1 MHWTG
6 KVEPIAF
13 SIGSLSVAWYG
24 IIITCAMVLALV
36 ISIKRVKRINVSSD
50 DMLMLFLIAIPL
62 GVICARLGYVISNY
76 KVYFTSPY
84 DWDAFVDTIAIW
96 KGGLTIMWGV
106 PGGVLGVFIWS
117 KIYKKDLF
125 KTADIVLPSVLLAQ
139 ALGRWGNF
147 FNQELYGQMITNP
160 SQQWFPLAVYIA
172 DEGAFFQAT
181 FFYESMLNI
190 IGFFVL
196 SFLVR
201 RIDVKGFGTLSYF
214 SWYLLVRGSLEFL
227 RSESSVIDNATNVN
241 LVMIFCYVVAGICLG
256 LIAFLIIRKQKRGGT
271 IFFKNGIPPLPPE
284 EKKEEQPKLEIKN

>member
-1 MHWTG
+1 
-6 KVEPIAF
+6 
-13 SIGSLSVAWYG
+13 
-24 IIITCAMVLALV
+24 
-36 ISIKRVKRINVSSD
+36 
-50 DMLMLFLIAIPL
+50 
-62 GVICARLGYVISNY
+62 
-76 KVYFTSPY
+76 
-84 DWDAFVDTIAIW
+84 
-96 KGGLTIMWGV
+96 MWGV

-201 RIDVKGFGTLSYF
+201 RIDVKGFGTLAYF